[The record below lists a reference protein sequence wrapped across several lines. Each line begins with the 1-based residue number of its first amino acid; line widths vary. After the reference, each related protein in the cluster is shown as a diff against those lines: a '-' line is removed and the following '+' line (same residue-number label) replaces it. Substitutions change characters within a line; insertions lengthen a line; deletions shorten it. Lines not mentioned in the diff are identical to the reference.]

1 MRLADLNL
9 TSLFVG
15 LIFLTFGGGVAF
27 IASGYPLGTASQM
40 GPGYLPLAAGLILA
54 VIGVAVLVVEG
65 FSSTAIRAEAPEWRA
80 WFFIVASVL
89 AFAGLIE
96 TAGFVPAVLATSLI
110 SLLANPRLKPVSA
123 VVTSVVIAV
132 LSSAIFVWGLHLNV
146 ELFKWVI

>member
-1 MRLADLNL
+1 MRLGNLNL
-9 TSLFVG
+9 TSVLVG
-15 LIFLTFGGGVAF
+15 LLFLTFGGAVAF

-54 VIGVAVLVVEG
+54 VIGFVVLVVES
-65 FSSTAIRAEAPEWRA
+65 FSITALRAEAPEWRA

-96 TAGFVPAVLATSLI
+96 TAGFIPAVMATSLI
-110 SLLANPRLKPVSA
+110 SLLANPRFKPVSA
-123 VVTSVVIAV
+123 VVASLTIAA

-146 ELFKWVI
+146 ELFKWVV